1 MMVNFFDQILDKIN
15 LFDFLFLLIL
25 FYSVIQCFVQGF
37 SLSLISFMKWVLSTI
52 VTIILVPKL
61 QPVVS
66 EYIESEF
73 INNIGL
79 GVAIFIF
86 TLFLIIIVGK
96 TLSRTVTWTGVGSID
111 KVFGFLFG
119 FFKGYII
126 SVCLFTILNW
136 FYPYKN
142 WGISAEKAFSFDL
155 ISKGSEILINEF
167 PSGEDLIDTKEKIEK
182 I

>member
-1 MMVNFFDQILDKIN
+1 MTDFFEYLINNIN
-15 LFDFLFLLIL
+15 LFDVFFLVIL
-25 FYSVIQCFVQGF
+25 SYFVIQCFIKGF
-37 SLSLISFMKWVLSTI
+37 SLSLISFMKWILSTI
-52 VTIILVPKL
+52 ITIILVPKF
-61 QPVVS
+61 QPIVS
-66 EYIESEF
+66 EYIQSNF
-73 INNIGL
+73 INSIGL
-79 GVAIFIF
+79 GIAIFIF
-86 TLFLIIIVGK
+86 TLFVTILIGK
-96 TLSRTVTWTGVGSID
+96 TLSRAITWTGVGTID
-111 KVFGFLFG
+111 KTFGFLFG

>member
-1 MMVNFFDQILDKIN
+1 MIVNFFDQIFDKIN
-15 LFDFLFLLIL
+15 LFDFFFLLIL

-66 EYIESEF
+66 EYIESQF

-111 KVFGFLFG
+111 KIFGFLFG

-155 ISKGSEILINEF
+155 ISKGSEVLINEF
-167 PSGEDLIDTKEKIEK
+167 PSGEDLINTKEKIEK

>member
-1 MMVNFFDQILDKIN
+1 MIFNFFDQILNKIN
-15 LFDFLFLLIL
+15 LFDIFFLVIL

-61 QPVVS
+61 QPIVS

-86 TLFLIIIVGK
+86 TLFIIIIVGK
-96 TLSRTVTWTGVGSID
+96 TLSKTVTWTGVGSID

-155 ISKGSEILINEF
+155 INKGSEILINEF
-167 PSGEDLIDTKEKIEK
+167 PSGEDLINTKEKIEK